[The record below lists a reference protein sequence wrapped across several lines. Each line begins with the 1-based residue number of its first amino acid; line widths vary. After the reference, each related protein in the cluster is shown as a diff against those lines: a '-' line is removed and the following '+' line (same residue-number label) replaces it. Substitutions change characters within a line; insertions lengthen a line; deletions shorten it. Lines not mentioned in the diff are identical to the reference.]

1 MTNNMIDNMI
11 LKELQDTNLKELEES
26 FKELSTETNP
36 DINKVNLIALQ
47 LIIKQRQEIL
57 EQRERIDELETINF
71 DLNEENGNLER
82 ELEELKA
89 EAEDDSE

>member
-1 MTNNMIDNMI
+1 MTDNMIDNMI

-36 DINKVNLIALQ
+36 DINKVNLIALH

-57 EQRERIDELETINF
+57 EQRERIDELETLNF

-82 ELEELKA
+82 ELEELKNK
-89 EAEDDSE
+89 